1 MKNQSVADALDEKS
15 YHHGDLRAALI
26 AAARQILARE
36 GLEAMSLRAVAR
48 AAGVSR
54 QAPYHHFAD
63 KNALLAA
70 VAADGFR
77 ELRAAMLSRMAGAG
91 PGIDQL
97 TACGVGYVA
106 FAVGQ
111 PALFRLMFAFWGDD
125 FANDPDL
132 ARARVDC
139 HAVLTGTIAALRPN
153 PDPRSEAYDSIGAW
167 STVHGLAELINKG
180 VIAPRDFGAAELEP
194 FVRRVLR
201 GQPHG
206 R

>member
-1 MKNQSVADALDEKS
+1 MKNDSAASIDEKS
-15 YHHGDLRAALI
+15 YHHGGLRAALI
-26 AAARQILARE
+26 ASAKLILARE
-36 GLEAMSLRAVAR
+36 GLDAMSLRAAAR
-48 AAGVSR
+48 ASGVSR
-54 QAPYHHFAD
+54 PAPYHHFAD

-70 VAADGFR
+70 VATDGFR
-77 ELRAAMLSRMAGAG
+77 ELRAAMLTRMAAAG

-125 FANDPDL
+125 FASDPDL
-132 ARARVDC
+132 ARARDEC
-139 HAVLTGTIAALRPN
+139 HAVLTGTIAALLPT
-153 PDPRSEAYDSIGAW
+153 PDPRRQAFNSIGAW

-180 VIAPRDFGAAELEP
+180 VIAPGDFGAAELEP
-194 FVRRVLR
+194 FVRRVLE

-206 R
+206 G